1 MGCGAPSWVCLVEN
15 EVGAELGGRLLRSPH
30 TLPGVHRRLKG
41 SHVLT
46 AHLEGGILGGI
57 SLGPP
62 DPTSPGRCRS
72 RGMGPSQACSSS
84 GIPRHCMPEAVRD
97 AALVSRLL
105 CLGRSPARE
114 ALLPGPKKSL
124 WVAFMPP
131 EATPILG
138 SHA

>member
-1 MGCGAPSWVCLVEN
+1 M
-15 EVGAELGGRLLRSPH
+15 
-30 TLPGVHRRLKG
+30 
-41 SHVLT
+41 LT

-62 DPTSPGRCRS
+62 DPTRPGRCRS

-84 GIPRHCMPEAVRD
+84 GIPRHCVPEAVRD

-138 SHA
+138 SHT